1 MTINHFEMELAR
13 LLLRAIHADLPSEEV
28 VRKTTALANALQI
41 AAPVMAQ
48 RPLAKSRPSGLSQ
61 A

>member
-13 LLLRAIHADLPSEEV
+13 LLLREAGYQQM
-28 VRKTTALANALQI
+28 LQI